1 MPIYFRKSSTRII
14 LHVSLSLDSALWGSI
29 TDRNCPIFNDF
40 GADFLWGGNMFSKWL
55 VEVAQM
61 SINGKWLNRLKIIHI
76 MEKLLSYKREWT
88 TDACQELRQ
97 REEIRQKKNII
108 IQSQLNEQLN
118 LYSWNTDWMLPRSG
132 KRKEKIESEYLGQ
145 NDFTLERWE
154 NSGTKQNWWM
164 HKWVYRLNCSFADGY
179 FHII

>member
-14 LHVSLSLDSALWGSI
+14 LHVSLPLDSALWGSI

-97 REEIRQKKNII
+97 REEIRQKKKHYYSIPI
-108 IQSQLNEQLN
+108 KWTAKFIQLKHWLDVAKVWEE
-118 LYSWNTDWMLPRSG
+118 
-132 KRKEKIESEYLGQ
+132 KRKDRKWI
-145 NDFTLERWE
+145 
-154 NSGTKQNWWM
+154 SGA
-164 HKWVYRLNCSFADGY
+164 KWLY
-179 FHII
+179 FRKMGKFWH